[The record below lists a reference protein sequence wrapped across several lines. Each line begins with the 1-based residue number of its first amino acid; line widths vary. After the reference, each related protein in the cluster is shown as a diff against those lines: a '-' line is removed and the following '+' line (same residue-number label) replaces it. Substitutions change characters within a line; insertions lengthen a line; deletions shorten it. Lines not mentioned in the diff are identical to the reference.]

1 MTPCAT
7 PIASAK
13 PGLVN
18 SSRPTLPEVRTAIA
32 DALDRGRRTLV
43 DVAQILCVSSSTLQ
57 RLLSDSG
64 TDFTTL
70 RKEVQVRLALDYLT
84 AGRRVWVAAERTVLS
99 PDHLRVVVKEATG
112 LTPLQILEAARIS
125 ATLEKWRHQGPP
137 SYGSF
142 LYRRQFEQ
150 WQRFDAQLQD
160 LFADLGPSHPLSDW
174 AKKTLLSAQRPDFR
188 TQPYRRER
196 RRRARR
202 QSAELQRILEGVHF
216 DPAPSLA
223 EVPD

>member
-1 MTPCAT
+1 M
-7 PIASAK
+7 S
-13 PGLVN
+13 
-18 SSRPTLPEVRTAIA
+18 SSRPTPLEVSTAIA
-32 DALDRGRRTLV
+32 EALGRGRRSRV

-57 RLLSDSG
+57 RLLADAG

-70 RKEVQVRLALDYLT
+70 RKEVQVRVALAYLT

-99 PDHLRVVVKEATG
+99 PDHLRVIVKEATG
-112 LTPLQILEAARIS
+112 LTPLQILTAARIS
-125 ATLEKWRHQGPP
+125 ATLERWRRQGPP

-160 LFADLGPSHPLSDW
+160 LFADLGPSHPLADW
-174 AKKTLLSAQRPDFR
+174 AKKTLLVAQRPDFR

-196 RRRARR
+196 RRRARQ
-202 QSAELQRILEGVHF
+202 QSAELQQILEGVRF
-216 DPAPSLA
+216 DSAEIVTPSFA
-223 EVPD
+223 EVFD

>member
-1 MTPCAT
+1 M
-7 PIASAK
+7 
-13 PGLVN
+13 
-18 SSRPTLPEVRTAIA
+18 AIV
-32 DALDRGRRTLV
+32 DALDCGRRSLA

-57 RLLSDSG
+57 RLLSEAG

-84 AGRRVWVAAERTVLS
+84 AGRQVWVAAERTVLS
-99 PDHLRVVVKEATG
+99 PDHLCVIVKEATG
-112 LTPLQILEAARIS
+112 LTPLQILSAARIS
-125 ATLEKWRHQGPP
+125 ATLERWRRQGPP

-160 LFADLGPSHPLSDW
+160 LFADLGPRHPLSDW
-174 AKKTLLSAQRPDFR
+174 AKKTLLAAQRPDFR

-202 QSAELQRILEGVHF
+202 QSAELQRILEGVRF
-216 DPAPSLA
+216 EPAPSFA